1 MKKTLVILALVL
13 LSINSV
19 LAFGIAPSSTHLVLD
34 EDKEFAINIINRNK
48 EEMTLQVIVE
58 GPMKDY
64 IEIDKETIQFFFGQ
78 ERERINVKVNAG
90 GVEDRGL
97 KETRISFAKIE
108 EGRGDVSARV
118 QLSFVLRTIKPY
130 EGSFVNVEVLTP
142 NFERGKRN
150 NFVLKA
156 ENQGNQNALNVIP
169 VIDIV
174 TRHNENIETIR
185 GDPVRINAG
194 ESHEFILPY
203 TPDIPNGEY
212 FAVGSVV
219 YSGAKD
225 EDTKTFKVGEPRI
238 AIDSISTSDFRIG
251 GIANFNL
258 VLKSEWGREISG
270 VFAEVEFFESER
282 LVERTRTFTTDVV
295 AYDRT
300 ILPIYWDTTGMTA
313 GVYRMK
319 IELNYLNQKQE
330 QTYTIELDRD
340 DLRVVGVGLVT
351 GRETL
356 EDFDYTRILMLV
368 LLLVVGT
375 NGFLIY
381 HLVIKKKREK

>member
-1 MKKTLVILALVL
+1 MKKTLVILTLVL

-34 EDKEFAINIINRNK
+34 EDKEFSINIINREK
-48 EEMTLQVIVE
+48 QEMTLQVIVE

-64 IEIDKETIQFFFGQ
+64 IEIDKETVQFYFGQ
-78 ERERINVKVNAG
+78 EREKVNVKVRSEG
-90 GVEDRGL
+90 IEERGL

-108 EGRGDVSARV
+108 EGQGDISARV
-118 QLSFVLRTIKPY
+118 QLTFLLRTIKPY
-130 EGSFVNVEVLTP
+130 DGSFINVEILTP
-142 NFERGKRN
+142 NFERSKRN
-150 NFVLKA
+150 NFVVRA
-156 ENQGNQNALNVIP
+156 ENQGSQTALNVVP
-169 VIDIV
+169 VIDIYSRV
-174 TRHNENIETIR
+174 NENLDTIR
-185 GDPVRINAG
+185 GEGVRINPG
-194 ESHEFILPY
+194 ETREFIIPY
-203 TPDIPNGEY
+203 TAELANGEY
-212 FAVGSVV
+212 YAKATVV
-219 YSGAKD
+219 YQGEKN
-225 EDTKTFKVGEPRI
+225 EQTKQFKVGEPRI
-238 AIDSISTSDFRIG
+238 EIESISTSDFRIG

-258 VLKSEWGREISG
+258 VLRSEWGREITG
-270 VFAEVEFFESER
+270 VFAEVEFFDEER
-282 LVERTRTFTTDVV
+282 LVERTRTFTTEVL

-300 ILPIYWDTTGMTA
+300 ILPIYWDTTDMTA
-313 GVYRMK
+313 GVYNMN
-319 IELNYLNQKQE
+319 IELNYLNEKQE

>member
-1 MKKTLVILALVL
+1 MRKTLVILTLLL

-19 LAFGIAPSSTHLVLD
+19 LAFGIAPSSTYLVLD

-58 GPMKDY
+58 GPMKEHV
-64 IEIDKETIQFFFGQ
+64 EIDKETIEFFFGQ
-78 ERERINVKVNAG
+78 ERERVNVKVNAQ

-108 EGRGDVSARV
+108 EGRGDLSARV

-142 NFERGKRN
+142 NFEKGKRN

-174 TRHNENIETIR
+174 SRRNENIHTIR
-185 GDPVRINAG
+185 GDPVRIDAG

-212 FAVGSVV
+212 YAVGSVI
-219 YSGAKD
+219 YSGDKN
-225 EDTKTFKVGEPRI
+225 EDTKTFRVGEPSI
-238 AIDSISTSDFRIG
+238 EIESISTSDFRIG

-258 VLKSEWGREISG
+258 VLKSEWGRDISG
-270 VFAEVEFFESER
+270 VFAEVEFFEDDR

-300 ILPIYWDTTGMTA
+300 VLPIYWDTTGMTA
-313 GVYRMK
+313 GVFEMK
-319 IELNYLNQKQE
+319 VELNYLNQKHE
-330 QTYTIELDRD
+330 EIYTIELDRD
-340 DLRVVGVGLVT
+340 DVRVVGVGLVA
-351 GRETL
+351 GREVL
-356 EDFDYTRILMLV
+356 EDFDYTRILMIV
-368 LLLVVGT
+368 LLLVVFT

-381 HLVIKKKREK
+381 HLVIKKKR